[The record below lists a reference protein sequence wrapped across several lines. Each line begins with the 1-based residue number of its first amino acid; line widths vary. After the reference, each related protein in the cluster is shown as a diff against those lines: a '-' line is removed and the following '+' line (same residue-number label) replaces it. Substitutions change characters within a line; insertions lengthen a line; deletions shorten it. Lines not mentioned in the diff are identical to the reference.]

1 MIKRMLMTKSILFVL
16 AFLASGA
23 GVGIALA
30 AGPSFDCSK
39 VQKGSIEELICKD
52 EGLSVLDRKMATVYA
67 ESNKKVINEHPPVQ
81 KAVQHGWIK
90 GRNDCWKSADK
101 GKCIDQSYRRR
112 TASAISPGIGKG
124 SFLVFLRWGSEK

>member
-1 MIKRMLMTKSILFVL
+1 MASYRNEKIQNTRKRRQPVVL
-16 AFLASGA
+16 
-23 GVGIALA
+23 
-30 AGPSFDCSK
+30 DK
-39 VQKGSIEELICKD
+39 VQD
-52 EGLSVLDRKMATVYA
+52 
-67 ESNKKVINEHPPVQ
+67 KKAINEHPPVQ